1 MLVGDLTNV
10 VAFPGPAS
18 ASAERGAG
26 GASAAGAGSGRAGA
40 AAASLSQIQAAILD
54 ANNALRAMNREIQFE
69 LDPASGRLVTRLI
82 DTSDNQV
89 LRQIPSEEMLHIA
102 EALDRVQGLLI
113 ERHA

>member
-10 VAFPGPAS
+10 VALPGSAS
-18 ASAERGAG
+18 ATAERGAG
-26 GASAAGAGSGRAGA
+26 GASTTATGTGRAGA
-40 AAASLSQIQAAILD
+40 AAASLPQIQTAIID
-54 ANNALRAMNREIQFE
+54 ANNALRAMNREIKFE